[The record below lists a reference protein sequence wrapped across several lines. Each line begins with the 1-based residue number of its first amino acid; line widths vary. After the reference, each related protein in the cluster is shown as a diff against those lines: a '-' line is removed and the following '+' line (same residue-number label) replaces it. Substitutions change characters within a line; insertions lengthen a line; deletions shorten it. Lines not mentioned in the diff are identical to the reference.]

1 MLVCLPLVL
10 SSPKVMPV
18 SAAENEEDIPI
29 TILNYHK
36 VDNMNI
42 ALSVLPEDFD
52 RQMAYLK
59 ENGYNTRNTV
69 ELFYYIVNGAVFPE
83 NSIMKVLKF

>member
-36 VDNMNI
+36 VDNMNK
-42 ALSVLPEDFD
+42 LS
-52 RQMAYLK
+52 
-59 ENGYNTRNTV
+59 
-69 ELFYYIVNGAVFPE
+69 
-83 NSIMKVLKF
+83 

>member
-36 VDNMNI
+36 VDKKEII
-42 ALSVLPEDFD
+42 ALLRVL
-52 RQMAYLK
+52 YLQKQPK
-59 ENGYNTRNTV
+59 E
-69 ELFYYIVNGAVFPE
+69 
-83 NSIMKVLKF
+83 LKKQQA